1 MLSHQSDAVIDL
13 VDSSL
18 MGTPPAGAGAEAPV
32 LRWDCDPLDA
42 DEPEDASMT
51 TSSRRMLRL
60 AIAAADA
67 GARFAREGLEQDPV
81 AWMLTPRAVF
91 DGRTAIDAC
100 QELTPFKRSIA
111 LHALGLGLDAD
122 PGAIDELL
130 VDDEDGDARD
140 PDVGGVLDVETE
152 GSDAGGDVRLA
163 RPLLLTCW
171 LDVVQGGARLFA
183 FCAVVTDRPADLVE
197 RVIGRY
203 GHEAANADFAV
214 GFDHS
219 TPLATA
225 MISDAMADT
234 LAFAAADP
242 ASALAAG
249 LDMVVEQRF
258 VDGTPRA

>member
-1 MLSHQSDAVIDL
+1 MPSHQSNAVIDL

-18 MGTPPAGAGAEAPV
+18 LVAPQAGGTHAAPV

-42 DEPEDASMT
+42 DEPEDASVT

-100 QELTPFKRSIA
+100 QELTSFRRSIA

-122 PGAIDELL
+122 PCAIDELL
-130 VDDEDGDARD
+130 VDDEDGNADD
-140 PDVGGVLDVETE
+140 PDVGGVVDVLAEPSD
-152 GSDAGGDVRLA
+152 GSGDVRLS

-171 LDVVQGGARLFA
+171 LDVAQGGARLFA